1 MGDEENPPAQFSMS
15 ELPEDYPMLHIYPSQ
30 GARQPVIIKGNAE
43 GLCALVNALISAI
56 AHPNSSGVAEVFNGD
71 AEVYEVVVNLV
82 TTHEKLS
89 PVPDQNSQQ

>member
-1 MGDEENPPAQFSMS
+1 MS
-15 ELPEDYPMLHIYPSQ
+15 ELPEDYPMLHIYPSK

-43 GLCALVNALISAI
+43 GLCALVNALICAI
-56 AHPNSSGVAEVFNGD
+56 AHANSSGVAEVFNGD
-71 AEVYEVVVNLV
+71 AEVYEVVVHLV